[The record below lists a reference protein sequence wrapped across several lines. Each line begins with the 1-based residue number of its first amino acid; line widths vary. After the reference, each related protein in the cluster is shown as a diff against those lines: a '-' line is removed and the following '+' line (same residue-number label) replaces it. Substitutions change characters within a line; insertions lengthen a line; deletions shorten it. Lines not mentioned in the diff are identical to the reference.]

1 MNTELASLKNN
12 LENKFSRTQLELGKV
27 SNLVSALDA
36 KVSGAKKATERLK
49 HFPKVNLKKRNQAG
63 NLKVIPGIP
72 KNCTTKSE
80 KG

>member
-49 HFPKVNLKKRNQAG
+49 HFPKVNTKKIQLK
-63 NLKVIPGIP
+63 
-72 KNCTTKSE
+72 T
-80 KG
+80 

>member
-49 HFPKVNLKKRNQAG
+49 HFPKVNAKKNQAR
-63 NLKVIPGIP
+63 NLKFIPGIP
-72 KNCTTKSE
+72 KNCTTKY
-80 KG
+80 